1 MRDTNVI
8 SISSKSFHAD
18 VMTLNQR
25 SLKTIQSL
33 VENREKRKQQLP
45 PQLRKEE

>member
-1 MRDTNVI
+1 
-8 SISSKSFHAD
+8 
-18 VMTLNQR
+18 MTLNQR
-25 SLKTIQSL
+25 SQKIIQSL